1 MHFGILRMHVA
12 RLVAIRKK
20 NTKQTPSIPI
30 LAFPFSMSS
39 LANQLVFITGA
50 SAGIGAAC
58 AEAFARQGARLLLCA
73 RRSDRINA
81 LADRL
86 HREHDVEV
94 DTFML
99 DVRDADAVST
109 RMQALPESWQAIDIL
124 INNAGLARAID
135 KVHENKI
142 SDINQMIDTNVKGLL
157 YVTRAVVP
165 GMVKRG
171 RGHIINLGSTAGHS
185 VYPGGTVYCATKHAV
200 GAITEGLKM
209 DLHGTP
215 VRVSS
220 VDPGLVETE
229 FSVVRFSG
237 DVDRANAVYAGMQ
250 PLTAED
256 VADAILY
263 CATRPPHVNISEIIM
278 MPVGQSSPTMVHR
291 DATPEE

>member
-1 MHFGILRMHVA
+1 
-12 RLVAIRKK
+12 
-20 NTKQTPSIPI
+20 
-30 LAFPFSMSS
+30 MSS
-39 LANQLVFITGA
+39 LKDQLVFITGA

-58 AEAFARQGARLLLCA
+58 AEAFARAGARLLLCA

-86 HREHDVEV
+86 HKEYGIEV

-99 DVRDADAVST
+99 DVRDADAVGT
-109 RMQALPESWQAIDIL
+109 RIKSLPASWQAIDIL
-124 INNAGLARAID
+124 VNNAGLARATD
-135 KVHENKI
+135 KVYENKTA
-142 SDINQMIDTNVKGLL
+142 DINQMIDTNVKGLL

-165 GMVKRG
+165 GMVARG

-185 VYPGGTVYCATKHAV
+185 VYPGGTVYCASKHAV
-200 GAITEGLKM
+200 AAITEGLKM

-237 DVDRANAVYAGMQ
+237 DVDRADAVYAGIQ
-250 PLTAED
+250 PLTPED

-278 MPVGQSSPTMVHR
+278 MPVDQSS
-291 DATPEE
+291 ATLVNRGKEKGEK

>member
-1 MHFGILRMHVA
+1 
-12 RLVAIRKK
+12 
-20 NTKQTPSIPI
+20 
-30 LAFPFSMSS
+30 
-39 LANQLVFITGA
+39 
-50 SAGIGAAC
+50 
-58 AEAFARQGARLLLCA
+58 
-73 RRSDRINA
+73 
-81 LADRL
+81 
-86 HREHDVEV
+86 
-94 DTFML
+94 
-99 DVRDADAVST
+99 
-109 RMQALPESWQAIDIL
+109 
-124 INNAGLARAID
+124 
-135 KVHENKI
+135 
-142 SDINQMIDTNVKGLL
+142 MIDTNVKGLL

-237 DVDRANAVYAGMQ
+237 DVDRANAVYAGVQ

-291 DATPEE
+291 DAPPEEEQASQPAN